1 MPTLML
7 SVAHGITESDASQPS
22 EDFREECGEV
32 MMLSWRV
39 PNHPLIDEGLDKKSL
54 QVPRIKKLMRDGKA
68 NYLTWSVG
76 VAYVS
81 IAVPPKMGSDYVLIK
96 NKAEL
101 NVKSSGKWIWTQSSP
116 LKHCHT
122 AFFLRP
128 LLSPGLCPQSSL
140 SISLSLIGLFMPWHT
155 HKSPLDS
162 LY

>member
-7 SVAHGITESDASQPS
+7 SVAHDITEPDASQPS

-39 PNHPLIDEGLDKKSL
+39 HNHPLIDEGLEEPAGS
-54 QVPRIKKLMRDGKA
+54 QNKKLLRDGKA

-76 VAYVS
+76 IAYVS

-101 NVKSSGKWIWTQSSP
+101 NVKSSGTWIWTQSSS

-122 AFFLRP
+122 AFFLMP
-128 LLSPGLCPQSSL
+128 LLSPGLCPQFSP